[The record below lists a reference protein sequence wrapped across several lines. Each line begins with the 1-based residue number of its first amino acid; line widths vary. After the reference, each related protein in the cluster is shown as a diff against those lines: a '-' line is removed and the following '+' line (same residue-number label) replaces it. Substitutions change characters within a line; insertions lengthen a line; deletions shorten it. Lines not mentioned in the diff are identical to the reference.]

1 MTTAREIMHGGA
13 ECIGMDDT
21 LAQAAR
27 RMRDL
32 HVGAMPICGDDDRLH
47 GILTDRDIVVKC
59 IADGGNPEEYT
70 AGSFAQGAPVW
81 VEANAEHEE
90 VLQVLSEHKLRRVP
104 VIENH
109 RLIGIISEADV
120 ATRLDES
127 EIANFTRS
135 IYAAPANS

>member
-13 ECIGMDDT
+13 ECIGIDDT

-59 IADGGNPEEYT
+59 VAEGGDPEQFT
-70 AGSFAQGAPVW
+70 AGEFAQGAPVW
-81 VEANAEHEE
+81 VDASAEHEE
-90 VLQVLSEHKLRRVP
+90 VLQVLSEHKLRRLP

-109 RLIGIISEADV
+109 RLVGIISEADL
-120 ATRLDES
+120 ASRLPES
-127 EIANFTRS
+127 EVASFARA
-135 IYAAPANS
+135 IYTAPANS